1 MRKHPIY
8 MTTTQY
14 KKVDNIQL
22 KIEEPV
28 YSECKCCN
36 HSYKANDNDIGICFR
51 CETAMNK
58 ERIYER

>member
-1 MRKHPIY
+1 MMRKHPIY
-8 MTTTQY
+8 ITTSQF
-14 KKVDNIQL
+14 KKVDYV
-22 KIEEPV
+22 EPV

-58 ERIYER
+58 ERIYD